1 MNPRHADRRRA
12 LDALFQADVMG
23 VRPTAV
29 LEQWREATG
38 EEVAPFT
45 SELVQ
50 GFEDY
55 REDVDILIGETAHDW
70 AVDRMAAVDRAI
82 LRLGTYELLFRP
94 DTPVA
99 VAIDEAVEAAKEL
112 STEDSGRFVNGVL
125 GRIASGPGLAE
136 RPVAATRRGRTRVE
150 PNETADRTR
159 AEPD

>member
-1 MNPRHADRRRA
+1 VNPRHADRRRA
-12 LDALFQADVMG
+12 LDALYQADVMG

-29 LEQWREATG
+29 LEQWHDATG
-38 EEVAPFT
+38 EDVAPFT
-45 SELVQ
+45 SELVH
-50 GFEDY
+50 GVEEY

-82 LRLGTYELLFRP
+82 LRLATFELLFLP

-125 GRIASGPGLAE
+125 GRIAAGPGVAP
-136 RPVAATRRGRTRVE
+136 RPTSGAAADRAQVE
-150 PNETADRTR
+150 PD
-159 AEPD
+159 

>member
-12 LDALFQADVMG
+12 LDALYQADVMG

-29 LEQWREATG
+29 LDEWREATG
-38 EEVAPFT
+38 EDVASFT
-45 SELVQ
+45 SELIQ
-50 GFEDY
+50 GVEDY

-70 AVDRMAAVDRAI
+70 AVDRMAVVDRAI

-99 VAIDEAVEAAKEL
+99 VAIDEAVSSAKEL

-125 GRIASGPGLAE
+125 GRIADGPGLAE
-136 RPVAATRRGRTRVE
+136 RPASRTPAER
-150 PNETADRTR
+150 AR